1 MSRMNNIFEK
11 LLATF
16 SKYLHHPLKKEKKL
30 STDTTV
36 TERGGME
43 GWRGGANTS
52 GSAQHDGRS
61 SGRTESEAGW
71 WWTGPPHRLP
81 AGVGADPVRGV
92 DHVNK
97 IPQCDVMQAEG
108 AMWSSD
114 FSKAVRYFVRALH
127 WLQSI
132 KMFFPGMLLKF
143 FFKNI
148 STGMTSDIFQIYFC
162 LSTSHSRL
170 DLLWDS
176 KNSLTE
182 SPLSSAPS
190 FFPRLF
196 HDSELFSLIPVWG
209 CVSDQEYTTGMQPPH
224 SRQGGGGANVCLIV
238 WSAFRL
244 TQVLLINTTIF
255 YITHCYCSVLVP
267 EYGRPSLAKK
277 DDKSK

>member
-1 MSRMNNIFEK
+1 MSRMNDIFEK

-81 AGVGADPVRGV
+81 AGVGANPVRGV

-148 STGMTSDIFQIYFC
+148 STGMTSENFPNLLLSFHFALTSRPFMRFQEFLDWKPALLCSLFLSSIVPWQWIIFSYSSLRLCFRSGVHDRNAASSFTARRRRCQR
-162 LSTSHSRL
+162 LSHSL
-170 DLLWDS
+170 ISLQTHTGATHQHYYFLY
-176 KNSLTE
+176 NSLLLFCTC
-182 SPLSSAPS
+182 SWIRQDKLS
-190 FFPRLF
+190 
-196 HDSELFSLIPVWG
+196 
-209 CVSDQEYTTGMQPPH
+209 
-224 SRQGGGGANVCLIV
+224 
-238 WSAFRL
+238 
-244 TQVLLINTTIF
+244 
-255 YITHCYCSVLVP
+255 
-267 EYGRPSLAKK
+267 KK
-277 DDKSK
+277 RW